1 MENKFQ
7 VGLYAIPNIPLI
19 KGGDDVAQVIYQCAT
34 SDGYSFEDKDILVV
48 AQKVIS
54 KAENAVVK
62 LSEIRQVSKE
72 AFELSEKTGRDARLC
87 QVYLD
92 ESTEVLRV
100 KGRMVIT
107 RHRIGFECSGSGV
120 DRSNVAPHEDE
131 IIVLL
136 PRDPDRSAQQ
146 IRSIIKG
153 ITGKDISVIINDSFG
168 RPDRDGSI
176 GTAIGIAG
184 IRHLEE
190 RQQQDIFKNPSN
202 SSIALIDELAGAA
215 SMLMGQADE
224 KRPVVIIRGIHYT
237 IDNSAS
243 IKNIL
248 FI

>member
-1 MENKFQ
+1 MQNKFQ
-7 VGLYAIPNIPLI
+7 VGLYVVPNIPLI
-19 KGGDDVAQVIYQCAT
+19 KGGDDVAQVIYQCAA
-34 SDGYSFEDKDILVV
+34 SDGYSFEDKDIIVV

-62 LSEIRQVSKE
+62 LSEIKKVSQE
-72 AFELSEKTGRDARLC
+72 ASELSQKTGRDARLC

-92 ESTEVLRV
+92 ESTEVSHV

-107 RHRIGFECSGSGV
+107 RHRLGFICSGSGV

-136 PRDPDRSAQQ
+136 PRDPDKSAQQ
-146 IRSIIKG
+146 IRSRIRN
-153 ITGKDISVIINDSFG
+153 ITGKEIAVIVNDSFG

-190 RQQQDIFKNPSN
+190 RQQQDLFNNPSN

-215 SMLMGQADE
+215 STLMGQADE
-224 KRPVVIIRGIHYT
+224 KCPVVIIRGIHYT
-237 IDNSAS
+237 IDNRAS